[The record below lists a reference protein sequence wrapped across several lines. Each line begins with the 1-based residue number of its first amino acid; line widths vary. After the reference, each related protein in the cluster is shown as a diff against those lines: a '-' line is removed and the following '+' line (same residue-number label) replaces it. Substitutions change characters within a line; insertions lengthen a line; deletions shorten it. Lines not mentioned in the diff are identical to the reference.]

1 MSTGWWRKI
10 IRRERS
16 GRWWASWTCAG
27 SMKRSPAARK
37 KAAVRDWE
45 ERGVWLTIWR
55 AFLAK
60 LNERQQLNWSESFL
74 DGSFAPA
81 KRGLRSRKHQA
92 GQGDEVDGG
101 GRRPRSSSGKPPSLC
116 IPGGS
121 PAGGDHA
128 RHDPDRTE
136 SSCRPSTAET
146 AAGDCRQSLRQRSAA
161 EAFAAAWNR
170 TDLPTQEESRS
181 PGHPRW
187 PSPAAIQKAMDC
199 RTDQRLARQFPT
211 FGGALRPFTHD
222 LWRLP
227 RPRISLDTEL

>member
-101 GRRPRSSSGKPPSLC
+101 GRRARASSGKPPSLC

-136 SSCRPSTAET
+136 SSFR
-146 AAGDCRQSLRQRSAA
+146 
-161 EAFAAAWNR
+161 
-170 TDLPTQEESRS
+170 
-181 PGHPRW
+181 
-187 PSPAAIQKAMDC
+187 
-199 RTDQRLARQFPT
+199 
-211 FGGALRPFTHD
+211 
-222 LWRLP
+222 
-227 RPRISLDTEL
+227 